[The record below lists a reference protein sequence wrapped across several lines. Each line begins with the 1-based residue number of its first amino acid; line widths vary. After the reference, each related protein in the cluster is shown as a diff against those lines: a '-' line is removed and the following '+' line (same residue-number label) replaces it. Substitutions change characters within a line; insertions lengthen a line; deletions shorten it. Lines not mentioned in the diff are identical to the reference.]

1 MESKRID
8 VHTHLVPPFWAE
20 ELKDHGG
27 DPSGWASPQW
37 SPEQA
42 ISFMDAE
49 GIQTGLLSLTA
60 PGIEGWAEQ
69 ERPDI
74 ARRVNDYGT
83 ALVKQNPRRFGYL
96 ATLPLPDVRAAI
108 AEIDRCYDV
117 LHVDGVVL
125 HSNYEGTYLAEPVF
139 NELWAALDDRQ
150 AVVFL
155 HPTTPPSTKVLAGI
169 PGPIEDYP
177 AETTRSALGLVVAG
191 HLTRYRKTKI
201 ILSHGGGFLPYAA
214 TRFAELKHSL
224 APDRSVDSL
233 TADMK
238 SFYFDT
244 ALTAP
249 SGLPSLLAFAARG
262 RVLFGTDYPYAS
274 EAVSKTFTKNLDEY
288 QGFEEGELDEINRG
302 AGALFSRLNDG
313 LPLGRDRTL

>member
-1 MESKRID
+1 MTSGRID

-20 ELKDHGG
+20 ELKSHGG
-27 DPSGWASPQW
+27 DPSGWASPEW

-49 GIQTGLLSLTA
+49 GIQAALLSLTA

-74 ARRVNDYGT
+74 ARRINDYGA
-83 ALVKQNPRRFGYL
+83 ALVEQNPRRFGCL
-96 ATLPLPDVRAAI
+96 ATLPLPNVRAAI
-108 AEIDRCYDV
+108 TEIDRCYDA

-125 HSNYEGTYLAEPVF
+125 HSNYEGIYLADPAF
-139 NELWAALDDRQ
+139 DKLWAALNDRE

-155 HPTTPPSTKVLAGI
+155 HPTTPPSTKVLPGI
-169 PGPIEDYP
+169 PGPVEDYP

-191 HLTRYRKTKI
+191 HLTRYRKAKI

-224 APDRSVDSL
+224 APERSVDSL
-233 TADMK
+233 IADMK

-249 SGLPSLLAFAARG
+249 SGLPSLLAFAVRG
-262 RVLFGTDYPYAS
+262 HVLFGTDYPYAS
-274 EAVSKTFTKNLDEY
+274 ESVSKTFTKNLDEY
-288 QGFEEGELDEINRG
+288 RRFEEGELDEINRG
-302 AGALFSRLNDG
+302 AARLFSRL
-313 LPLGRDRTL
+313 DR